1 MNAGSLYAA
10 GRVRITELVGDLP
23 PRDLERPVPATPNWT
38 AKDLVGHLAGVA
50 ADVTAGR
57 IEGAGAPPW
66 TARQVDERRPRPIG
80 QVLDEWTALAP
91 SVETMLSGAP
101 PPVANRLICDV
112 ACHEHDLRGALER
125 PGARDSDTVD
135 QALQAAVGYLDSR
148 LHKGGCRGLRLQ
160 AAETEW
166 FVGPDQPGVSLTA
179 EPFELFRLLFGRR
192 SRRQMAAFRWT
203 GDPSPYLDHLALFEP
218 PVADLDE

>member
-10 GRVRITELVGDLP
+10 GRVRITAMVGDLP
-23 PRDLERPVPATPNWT
+23 PNDLERRVPATPDWT
-38 AKDLVGHLAGVA
+38 TKDLVGHLAGVA

-57 IEGAGAPPW
+57 LEGAGAPPW
-66 TARQVDERRPRPIG
+66 TARQVEERRPRPISE
-80 QVLDEWTALAP
+80 VLDEWTALAP
-91 SVETMLSGAP
+91 DIETMLSGAP
-101 PPVANRLICDV
+101 PVVANRMVCDI
-112 ACHEHDLRGALER
+112 ACHEHDLRGALKR

-135 QALQAAVGYLDSR
+135 QALQAGVGYLDSR
-148 LHKGGCRGLRLQ
+148 LHEDGCRGLRLQ

-192 SRRQMAAFRWT
+192 SRSQMAALHWT
-203 GDPSPYLDHLALFEP
+203 GDPSPYLDHLAVFEP
-218 PVADLDE
+218 PVADLAE